1 MKNVQ
6 TEKRS
11 LFSEV
16 VHLINYLTNNLLTLA
31 IVNKSIL
38 SIMIYGRLNH
48 HFLKHICNVKLTKI
62 DIKLITNKFVKVKGV
77 QKCGF

>member
-16 VHLINYLTNNLLTLA
+16 VHLINYLPLLTLA
-31 IVNKSIL
+31 IVNESIL
-38 SIMIYGRLNH
+38 SIMINGRLNH
-48 HFLKHICNVKLTKI
+48 HFLKHICNVELNKI